1 VAAGGGRPAV
11 TPAPRRGTL
20 LVGLAVVVAL
30 LVGGRWL
37 ALETAERAWAASVAG
52 GDVYLRARDLARL
65 VHGLILLLAIAWGT
79 ANLYYVYRTIGSVQ
93 LPRRLGDLEIVEAV
107 PQPVLLMATVASGL
121 VYGGLL
127 ALGTGDWWLQ
137 ALLASRPP
145 HFGVVEPILRRDL
158 GYYAGELPWA
168 VTCQNFVLLATTTA
182 TIVVGLLYVGIGSLR
197 WSGWRPVTGPHARG
211 HLGLLLALL
220 ALALV
225 RGAALDPAASVA
237 GLHGSADPA
246 VVAVRLPGA
255 HLVEALG
262 VVAVLASLAWGLRDA
277 ARALVVAW
285 GTLILGSLAAY
296 VVAPGIARSPSPVVE
311 TDRRRVERLAF
322 GADWSEGPLPRG
334 FPSVAAAATALP
346 VWDADR
352 VAAVARR
359 ERLWSPRA
367 PVAGAGLRPRPEDGR
382 AGWLVVPAPRAS
394 APEGGQDSTRG
405 WTEVHRGAL
414 ARAGRAVAATEADS
428 GLALG
433 PVATRDSAFWF
444 GAGFREFAV
453 AAPDSWPATRDAG
466 IPLVGWWRRTA
477 LAWVLQSPELARA
490 QTDGLVL
497 LWRRDVADRLQRL
510 APFASFE
517 TPTAVV
523 ANGALSWI
531 SYGYLAGNAFPL
543 VRTLTRPGG
552 DAPVRYW
559 RAGLVGL
566 VDPASGA
573 TRLFLAPGADSLAG
587 AWARLFAP
595 LVRPLDSLPSELRRQ
610 LPFPRDAFRLAV
622 QLVQRDRSDS
632 IAWRP
637 EPREPYELAAP
648 PPADSDGTSG
658 LWLAQGFATGSAT
671 QLGALLAGAISPTGP
686 RLFLWRPSAPAQLP
700 ADLLGSPETAPG
712 VLRLW
717 IADGALLTE
726 QGLFDQPATNG
737 APHRVRQV
745 YLTWG
750 EREGAGA
757 TPAAALRNLL
767 TAGARALPADTSLAA
782 RWEIARRLAA
792 EADSAL
798 RVGDLEA
805 FSRLDGELRRLLGA
819 GRALAPAR
827 GRR

>member
-1 VAAGGGRPAV
+1 M
-11 TPAPRRGTL
+11 TPAPRRSTL

-79 ANLYYVYRTIGSVQ
+79 ANLSYVYRTIGSVQ

-107 PQPVLLMATVASGL
+107 PQRVLLVATVGSGL
-121 VYGGLL
+121 VYGLLL
-127 ALGTGDWWLQ
+127 ALGTRDWWLE
-137 ALLASRPP
+137 AVLASRPP
-145 HFGVVEPILRRDL
+145 HFGVVEPILQRDL
-158 GYYAGELPWA
+158 GYYVGELPWA
-168 VTCQNFVLLATTTA
+168 VTCQSFALLATATA

-197 WSGWRPVTGPHARG
+197 WSGWRPVTSPHARG

-225 RGAALDPAASVA
+225 RGAALDPAESVA
-237 GLHGSADPA
+237 GLHGSVDPA

-255 HLVEALG
+255 HVVEALG
-262 VVAVLASLAWGLRDA
+262 VMAVLASLAWGLRDTT
-277 ARALVVAW
+277 RALVVAW
-285 GTLILGSLAAY
+285 GALVLGSLAAY
-296 VVAPGIARSPSPVVE
+296 VVAPGVARSPPPAVE
-311 TDRRRVERLAF
+311 ADRRRVERLAF
-322 GADWSEGPLPRG
+322 GADWSEGPPPRG
-334 FPSVAAAATALP
+334 FRNVAAAAAALP

-359 ERLWSPRA
+359 AHLWSPRA
-367 PVAGAGLRPRPEDGR
+367 PVAGTALRLRPEDGR
-382 AGWLVVPAPRAS
+382 AEWVVVPAPGAS
-394 APEGGQDSTRG
+394 APESAGQDSTRG
-405 WTEVHRGAL
+405 WTELHRGAL
-414 ARAGRAVAATEADS
+414 ARAGRPVAATEADS

-444 GAGFREFAV
+444 GAGFRDFAV
-453 AAPDSWPATRDAG
+453 AAPDTWPATRDAG

-477 LAWVLQSPELARA
+477 LAWVLQSPELTRA

-517 TPTAVV
+517 APTAVV
-523 ANGALSWI
+523 ANEALWWI
-531 SYGYLAGNAFPL
+531 SYGYLAGGAFPL
-543 VRTLTRPGG
+543 VRTLARPGG
-552 DAPVRYW
+552 DAPVRYL

-595 LVRPLDSLPSELRRQ
+595 LVQPLDSLPSELRRQ

-632 IAWRP
+632 TAWRP

-648 PPADSDGTSG
+648 APADSDGTPG
-658 LWLAQGFATGSAT
+658 VWMAQGFATGT
-671 QLGALLAGAISPTGP
+671 PTRLTALLAGTISPTGP
-686 RLFLWRPSAPAQLP
+686 RMFLWSPSPPVQLP

-717 IADGALLTE
+717 TADGAFLTE
-726 QGLFDQPATNG
+726 QGLFDEPTTNS
-737 APHRVRQV
+737 APHRVSQV
-745 YLTWG
+745 YLTWR
-750 EREGAGA
+750 EREGEGA
-757 TPAAALRNLL
+757 TPAA
-767 TAGARALPADTSLAA
+767 
-782 RWEIARRLAA
+782 
-792 EADSAL
+792 
-798 RVGDLEA
+798 
-805 FSRLDGELRRLLGA
+805 
-819 GRALAPAR
+819 
-827 GRR
+827 